1 MIRIVL
7 VDDNLEVRNSLTEY
21 FQNVPDI
28 ELDGTAENG
37 EEGYKQICNLKPD
50 VAILDIVMPR
60 LDGLGLLER
69 LAQNQSC
76 ANTCYI
82 MYSAIGN
89 DKVCLLYTSGGRFLA
104 NMKLNLQNQHIPSR
118 FLWTSDLLKLPPAF
132 P

>member
-28 ELDGTAENG
+28 ELVGTAENG

-60 LDGLGLLER
+60 LDGLGLLAAAGTKPV
-69 LAQNQSC
+69 LC
-76 ANTCYI
+76 KYLLYI
-82 MYSAIGN
+82 MTHATLTI
-89 DKVCLLYTSGGRFLA
+89 
-104 NMKLNLQNQHIPSR
+104 KLHKRQFRWARTIIL
-118 FLWTSDLLKLPPAF
+118 
-132 P
+132 